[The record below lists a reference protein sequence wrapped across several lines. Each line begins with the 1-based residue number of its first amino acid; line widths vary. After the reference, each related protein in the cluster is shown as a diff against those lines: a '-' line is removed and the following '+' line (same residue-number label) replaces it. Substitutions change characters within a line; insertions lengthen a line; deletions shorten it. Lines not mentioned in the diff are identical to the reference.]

1 MLTSEATE
9 TAKTETAQKIPNA
22 AEKDKILIILL
33 YHCTIISKQN
43 NKMEEKDGF
52 DNGAIAAD
60 VSENER
66 ILPVSEENGVRSR
79 RKLIKII

>member
-1 MLTSEATE
+1 
-9 TAKTETAQKIPNA
+9 
-22 AEKDKILIILL
+22 
-33 YHCTIISKQN
+33 
-43 NKMEEKDGF
+43 MEEKDGF
-52 DNGAIAAD
+52 DNGAISAD